1 MRPVVIVSD
10 LGHFKAYAFERTDRG
25 TPRLEVIEEF
35 ESPEAHIRVS
45 EKLTDRAGR
54 FGMGGERNSLKGY
67 GDLHNFEQEEQK
79 KVLKKIASRIEKVIE
94 KNQPERWYLSAPKK
108 IQKQLVELLSE
119 ETRKKLKRALA
130 ADLTKLEKTDLLE
143 RFGLN

>member
-1 MRPVVIVSD
+1 MKPLVIVSD

-35 ESPEAHIRVS
+35 ESPESHTRVS

-67 GDLHNFEQEEQK
+67 GDPHNLEQEEQR

-94 KNQPERWYLSAPKK
+94 KNQPERWYLSAPKR
-108 IQKQLVELLSE
+108 IQKQIVDLLSE
-119 ETRKKLKRALA
+119 KTRQKLRKALA
-130 ADLTKLEKTDLLE
+130 ADLTKFEKTEILE